1 MAVIKIT
8 EVWLDNANCDIE
20 TGMGTY
26 LVVYLSNGQNLT
38 VSLDPKAG
46 EPLFADVIT
55 GKCETEAKTDGE
67 RVYWDNGASLTADEI
82 IAMLQTEG
90 KRGAE

>member
-55 GKCETEAKTDGE
+55 KPKQK
-67 RVYWDNGASLTADEI
+67 RMVSASTGITAQ
-82 IAMLQTEG
+82 A
-90 KRGAE
+90 